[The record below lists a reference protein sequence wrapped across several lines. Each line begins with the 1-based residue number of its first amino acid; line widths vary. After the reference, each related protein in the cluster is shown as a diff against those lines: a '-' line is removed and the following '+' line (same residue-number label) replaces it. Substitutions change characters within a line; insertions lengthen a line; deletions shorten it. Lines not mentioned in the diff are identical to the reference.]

1 MKRQSIAALCFA
13 CVASLGSEAVA
24 RQQSALLLTPD
35 QLAMERQT
43 LRIFNSPSFRSR
55 MLETEKLLRD
65 NGQSHS
71 QSGQAT
77 LAAANAAMVLHSLEH
92 AVDGDPQ
99 RPKILWVDGAG
110 HRSGDLVMP
119 HAGYGFDNPDN
130 VYRIVP
136 IDGQSSYEIAGV
148 RGGRAPAQE
157 TFLLYGSIPGDGDGP
172 IDGPIGGI
180 DDRHIVSG
188 PDGAFTVTID
198 PEPANGRANH
208 IQSKANA
215 RILLIRDSLSDWAG
229 QSPNA
234 LQVRRVGGPE
244 PLPLKTDSQ
253 IAEEGLRLAP
263 KEIAFWLN
271 YGDTAIYNRPVNTVP
286 APNKR
291 GGGLGL
297 TANGFFSL
305 ADDEALIVTVDPK
318 GAKYL
323 GAQLA
328 DPWAISVDY
337 VRHTGSLNAA
347 QARPNADGSYSYVI
361 AAHDP
366 GVWNWLDTGGLR
378 EGGICI
384 RWQVLP
390 ADTAPEAVI
399 RDVRLVK
406 RATLIQ
412 SLSAGAPMISVAERR
427 KQLRQRRADYA
438 HRFENP

>member
-1 MKRQSIAALCFA
+1 MKRQSIAMLCFA
-13 CVASLGSEAVA
+13 CVACLGSLAA
-24 RQQSALLLTPD
+24 AGQQGALLLTPD

-43 LRIFNSPSFRSR
+43 LRIFDSPSFQSR
-55 MLETEKLLRD
+55 MRETERLLRD
-65 NGQSHS
+65 NGQSRS
-71 QSGQAT
+71 AAGKAT
-77 LAAANAAMVLHSLEH
+77 LATANAAMVLHSLEH

-110 HRSGDLVMP
+110 HRSGELVMP
-119 HAGYGFDNPDN
+119 HAGYGYDNPDN

-148 RGGRAPAQE
+148 RGDRAPAQE

-172 IDGPIGGI
+172 IDGPIGGT
-180 DDRHIVSG
+180 DDRRIVSG

-215 RILLIRDSLSDWAG
+215 RILLIRDSLSDWAA

-234 LQVRRVGGPE
+234 LQVRRTGGPAL
-244 PLPLKTDSQ
+244 LPPKTDRE

-286 APNKR
+286 APNRR

-328 DPWAISVDY
+328 DPWAIAVDY
-337 VRHTGSLNAA
+337 VSHTGSLNAA
-347 QARPNADGSYSYVI
+347 QARPNADGTYSYVI

-366 GVWNWLDTGGLR
+366 GIWNWLDTSGLSD
-378 EGGICI
+378 GGICI

-390 ADTAPEAVI
+390 ADIGPETVI
-399 RDVRLVK
+399 REVRLVK
-406 RATLIQ
+406 RASLAQ
-412 SLSAGAPMISVAERR
+412 SLPAGAPMISVAERR
-427 KQLRQRRADYA
+427 KQLRRRLEDYA
-438 HRFENP
+438 RRFRNP